1 MSFTDHSYSCLP
13 PGSSAGFCS
22 AAVGFFL
29 GVGAL
34 LLGSDSKFKHR
45 SREINRNVG
54 QHDLYDT
61 LRRLWDLKLTLEIY
75 TSQTTLRPLTSIV

>member
-13 PGSSAGFCS
+13 PGSSAGFWS

-29 GVGAL
+29 GVGAS
-34 LLGSDSKFKHR
+34 LLGSDSKFNHT

-54 QHDLYDT
+54 GG
-61 LRRLWDLKLTLEIY
+61 
-75 TSQTTLRPLTSIV
+75 